1 MLSPNWTR
9 RNRLS
14 PTERWGGRSR
24 VAAQLLAGKGFKEV
38 YNLQGGMR
46 AWNGA
51 KAFGPKELNMEL
63 LQGDEVPAE
72 ITLFAYGMETA
83 LGRFYSVMSGRTED
97 EGRWELFRKLAKIEQ
112 RHKET
117 VFSLYRSMDPSE
129 IDLPSFESR
138 VRAQVMEGGFDVE
151 AFLEENEP
159 FMKAVPDALNV
170 AMMIETQA
178 MDLYLR
184 YAEKSKEV
192 STKGVLFKIADEEK
206 AHLGLLGQL
215 MGAKV

>member
-1 MLSPNWTR
+1 V
-9 RNRLS
+9 
-14 PTERWGGRSR
+14 GGRSR

-63 LQGDEVPAE
+63 LRGDETPAE

-97 EGRWELFRKLAKIEQ
+97 KELGELFSKLAKIEQ
-112 RHKET
+112 RHREM
-117 VFSLYRSMDPSE
+117 VFSLYRSIEASGM
-129 IDLPSFESR
+129 DLPSFESS
-138 VRAQVMEGGFDVE
+138 VNVKVMEGGFDIE
-151 AFLEENEP
+151 AFLKENEP
-159 FMKAVPDALNV
+159 HMKTVPDALNV

-184 YAEKSKEV
+184 YADKSTEV
-192 STKGVLFKIADEEK
+192 STKDVLFKIAEEEK

-215 MGAKV
+215 MGERV